1 MKVALTFDTEHPDR
15 PVSHPLGNAS
25 ALLDLLH
32 TRDVKATFF
41 LQGKWAA
48 AFPDLTA
55 RIRDDGHLLG
65 CHSHGHVPFTQ
76 LTEDGIKEDLTEAR
90 KWLDPI
96 APTGDW
102 FRFPG
107 LAGHGNP
114 DIERVVASIGY
125 RHAHLHTGG
134 NDWEPGRS
142 PDEVANPIIEFI
154 GGAVRPVVVLLH
166 SWPNPTVSAV
176 EQVLDACSGDE
187 FVQLA
192 DFDDADIPR

>member
-32 TRDVKATFF
+32 TRDVTATFF
-41 LQGKWAA
+41 VQGKWAA

-55 RIRDDGHLLG
+55 RTRDDGHHLG
-65 CHSHGHVPFTQ
+65 CHSHSHVPFTQ
-76 LTEDGIKEDLTEAR
+76 LTDDGIKEDLTEAR

-114 DIERVVASIGY
+114 NIERVVAGMSY
-125 RHAHLHTGG
+125 RHAHLHIGG

-154 GGAVRPVVVLLH
+154 RDAV
-166 SWPNPTVSAV
+166 PTCRCASP
-176 EQVLDACSGDE
+176 
-187 FVQLA
+187 QLG
-192 DFDDADIPR
+192 RTRL